1 MPDTDDKAKDPQ
13 DSPLKSKSYRVK
25 NLRVSDLPPEEKTPK
40 KKRNFVYFIA
50 YFSIAVVVLTV
61 ALMGV
66 IGYIMLRPLPDISYA
81 AIERRS
87 SQPSVI
93 LAVDGSVLAQWH
105 GDTERIPLRTQ
116 DFPQVMFDATVAI
129 EDQRFFEHSGL
140 DLRSIIRAVQRN
152 WEAGQIMEGGST
164 ITMQLMKMMYAGAE
178 QSMARKIEEAI
189 LASRLEMESEKE
201 DILAAYL
208 NMAFFGQ
215 GAYGLA
221 AAADIY
227 FGVEPS
233 ELSLSQAATLAGI
246 LHMPSAYQPHDNPEP
261 LLARR
266 NLVLNEMFSQHLITE
281 LQLNVAL
288 ESDLDIQP
296 APSRVSDVRFPFFV
310 DYVQRELPNI
320 LPEER
325 IAQGGLVIHTTLD
338 PALQLAAEEAA
349 ATFNDEEEGP
359 TVSMVSMRHSDGA
372 ILALIGGKDWDEK
385 QFNVAVQARRQP
397 GSAFKPLTLIA
408 AMEAGVPITEHIDA
422 SVFETIVRDEVWT
435 VTNYGGG
442 ASTGTMD
449 LRAAMVASINTVY
462 ARLIM
467 EVGPQN
473 VVDLAYDLGFG
484 AEMEPDPALALGGL
498 RYGVSPLEMARA
510 YTTIAKAGLDI
521 EPRAITRVT
530 AQMTSDSAVQV
541 LYEAPADAEAVTET
555 RIFSQE
561 TGTEVRSVLREAVT
575 QGTGRRANVE
585 GTAISGKTG
594 TTQNYHDAWFVGW
607 GEGVTTSVWMGFPEA
622 QIEMRDIRGRNVS
635 GGSYP
640 AQIFHDFM
648 VSAIELRPSSGMV
661 YIPGMDFV
669 PEEPDE
675 PQQYASPYFDDEWI
689 IPTLEEIGRED
700 LIDTV
705 TP

>member
-1 MPDTDDKAKDPQ
+1 MVE
-13 DSPLKSKSYRVK
+13 SKPK
-25 NLRVSDLPPEEKTPK
+25 KLRISNADLAEKPPK
-40 KKRNFVYFIA
+40 KKRNFVHLIVYF
-50 YFSIAVVVLTV
+50 AVAIGVLTV

-87 SQPSVI
+87 SQPSTI
-93 LAVDGSVLAQWH
+93 LAVDGSVLARWH
-105 GDTERIPLRTQ
+105 GDMERVPMRTHE
-116 DFPQVMFDATVAI
+116 FPQVMFDATVAI

-140 DLRSIIRAVQRN
+140 DVRSIIRAVQRN

-227 FGVEPS
+227 FGVEPCD
-233 ELSLSQAATLAGI
+233 LTLPQAATLAGL
-246 LHMPSAYQPHDNPEP
+246 LHMPSVYQPHDNPEP

-266 NLVLNEMFSQHLITE
+266 NLVLQEMFNQYLITE
-281 LQLNVAL
+281 VQLNVAR
-288 ESDLDIQP
+288 ETPLDIQP

-310 DYVQRELPNI
+310 DFVQRELPTI

-325 IAQGGLVIHTTLD
+325 IEQGGLTIHTTLD
-338 PALQLAAEEAA
+338 PAVQEAAESAA
-349 ATFNDEEEGP
+349 ATFNDEDEGP
-359 TVSMVSMRHSDGA
+359 TVSLVSMRHSDGA
-372 ILALIGGKDWDEK
+372 VLALIGGKDWDEK
-385 QFNVAVQARRQP
+385 QFNLAVQARRQP

-408 AMEAGVPITEHIDA
+408 AMETGIPATEQIDA
-422 SVFETIVRDEVWT
+422 SIFETIVRDEVWT

-442 ASTGTMD
+442 ARTGTMD
-449 LRAAMVASINTVY
+449 LRSAMVASVNTVY

-467 EVGPQN
+467 EVGPQR
-473 VVDLAYDLGFG
+473 VVDLAYDMGFG

-510 YTTIAKAGLDI
+510 YTTIAKDGMDVC
-521 EPRAITRVT
+521 PRAITMIT

-541 LYEAPADAEAVTET
+541 LYEAPVEPEDIPTA
-555 RIFSQE
+555 RIYSEE
-561 TGTEVRSVLREAVT
+561 TGREVRSILREAVT
-575 QGTGRRANVE
+575 QGTGRRAGVDGINV
-585 GTAISGKTG
+585 SGKTG

-622 QIEMRDIRGRNVS
+622 QIEMRNIRGRNVS

-648 VSAIELRPSSGMV
+648 VAALQSRPGTGMF
-661 YIPGMDFV
+661 YIPGMDHE
-669 PEEPDE
+669 PEEEEEQP
-675 PQQYASPYFDDEWI
+675 PQPPTSPYFADEWE
-689 IPTLEEIGRED
+689 IPTLEDIGRQD
-700 LIDTV
+700 LIQS
-705 TP
+705 P